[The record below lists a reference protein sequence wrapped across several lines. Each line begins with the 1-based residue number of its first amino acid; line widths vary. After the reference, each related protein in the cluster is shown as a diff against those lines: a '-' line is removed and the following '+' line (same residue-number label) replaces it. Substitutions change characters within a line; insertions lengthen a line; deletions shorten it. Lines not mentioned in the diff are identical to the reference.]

1 MYLLGV
7 HRLIN
12 KILKKEA
19 KSMAKKKPFAG
30 KSGHGKHK
38 KAPKPTKVV
47 NQASPKAIPTAPKAE
62 NSIIGK

>member
-1 MYLLGV
+1 
-7 HRLIN
+7 
-12 KILKKEA
+12 
-19 KSMAKKKPFAG
+19 MAKKKPFAG